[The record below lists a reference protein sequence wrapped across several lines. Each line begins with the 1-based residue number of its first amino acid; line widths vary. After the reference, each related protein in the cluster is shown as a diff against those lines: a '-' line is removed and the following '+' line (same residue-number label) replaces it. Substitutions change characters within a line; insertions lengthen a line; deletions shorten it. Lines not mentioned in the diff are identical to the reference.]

1 MAEETPQSP
10 PQPQLQQEPS
20 KQPPP
25 IAYSQPHAENTPARS
40 EKPGAPVCDGCLK
53 WQWFGR
59 SCWVYWEGKRCCSQF
74 EDDFGEN
81 KGGFRLIKEDELFH
95 L

>member
-1 MAEETPQSP
+1 MADEQ
-10 PQPQLQQEPS
+10 QLQQEPA
-20 KQPPP
+20 KQAPP
-25 IAYSQPHAENTPARS
+25 ITYAQPHADNAAKAPERT
-40 EKPGAPVCDGCLK
+40 EKPGAPVCEGCVR

-59 SCWVYWEGKRCCSQF
+59 NCWVYWEGKRACSQF
-74 EDDFGEN
+74 EDEFSEN